1 MANSIKCNVLNYKK
15 LQSGQSLL
23 IVVLVLVVAL
33 TVGLSVAVR
42 STTNL
47 RTSVESDS
55 SEKAFSAAEAGIEK
69 SLQSNNSAPLTTLSN
84 NASFQT
90 TVADLAG
97 SGFNLNNGSTVLK
110 DDSVDLWLS
119 TYPDYTNPWSG
130 SLSINW
136 GSMSDTCSPIESNNT
151 QAALEVVL
159 ITGTSGS
166 PKTTSYLLD
175 PCSSRAASNNFE
187 YVTTAGDTIDGKTY
201 ARKKTITITSG
212 LIVRIIPLY
221 APSFVGAQNAPADP
235 VLPSQGSIITAV
247 GTSENTKRKIVS
259 FRGHPKL
266 PTELFP
272 FVFFSPK

>member
-1 MANSIKCNVLNYKK
+1 MTKRKVLDSKK
-15 LQSGQSLL
+15 LQAGQSLL

-42 STTNL
+42 TTTNL

-69 SLQSNNSAPLTTLSN
+69 SLQSNSSAPLTILSN

-90 TVADLAG
+90 TVTDLAG
-97 SGFNLNNGSTVLK
+97 NGFNLNNGSTVLK

-130 SLSINW
+130 SISINW
-136 GSMSDTCSPIESNNT
+136 GSTSDTCSPIESSNT
-151 QAALEVVL
+151 QAALEIVL
-159 ITGTSGS
+159 ITGTSQN

-187 YVTTAGDTIDGKTY
+187 YVTTPGDTIDGKTY
-201 ARKKTITITSG
+201 ARKKTISITSG
-212 LIVRIIPLY
+212 LIARIIPLY
-221 APSFVGAQNAPADP
+221 APSFVGAQKAPADP
-235 VLPSQGSIITAV
+235 ALPSQGSVITAT

-259 FRGHPKL
+259 FQGHPKL